1 MIEPNFR
8 PNRRPELIA
17 PIENQDSLGFYSSA
31 FQVLQPRENKSPK
44 GFRLTGFTVAS
55 GQSQT
60 GKNPTEF

>member
-31 FQVLQPRENKSPK
+31 FQVLQPRENKSPI
-44 GFRLTGFTVAS
+44 GFRLMVPISPKDTI
-55 GQSQT
+55 
-60 GKNPTEF
+60 KKLN